1 MKRNNRNRKHFIL
14 LLLLLVTAVVSWYL
28 FKFCFLPFLFAL
40 IVVCLKVF
48 KVYENKKVPLWKLC
62 CAALSLSLWLALVVG
77 MFFSETSANSVV
89 GDTFAR
95 ILKKA
100 FGWFSYIVLFSPL
113 FFLGL
118 RIYKKFKRGEQVVAT
133 KKSNATNDNPM
144 KPDVVE
150 TTNED
155 MPYQK
160 SGSDTYSESHASMQY
175 ELPPIELLKEYPN
188 GKESFIQ
195 EETENKKLLI
205 EQALDDFGIKVS
217 ETSFTIG
224 TSVTRYE
231 FVLAR
236 GVSANKLKN
245 LDEDIARY
253 LKVESVRIIPSVKN
267 RGTVGIEVPNESR
280 GIVGLKG
287 ILSSDE
293 YRVSSY
299 ELPLAVGRTIDG
311 NPKIID
317 LVKMPHILVAGA
329 TGQGKSVG
337 LNSMIVSL
345 LYKKHPEELKFVLI
359 DPKLVELSIYEKI
372 RKEFLAEIPGIGYSM
387 ITNDE
392 KQIATALQSLCKEM
406 DNRLEMLRKVGCR
419 DFASYKANYAANK
432 MGKYPYIVIVIDEFA
447 DMMLKASE
455 NKGIK
460 NSLIRLAQMSRATGI
475 HMIIATQRPSAK
487 VIVGE
492 ISVNFPARM
501 AFRVSKP
508 NDSLIALGMTGAEKL
523 IGRGDMIFSADSD
536 TMRLQGTYIS
546 VEEVQKII
554 EYIAE
559 QKYISHSY
567 SRLPDCL

>member
-113 FFLGL
+113 FFLGW

-175 ELPPIELLKEYPN
+175 ELPPIELLKEYSN

-372 RKEFLAEIPGIGYSM
+372 RKEFLAEIPGIGYSV

-419 DFASYKANYAANK
+419 DLASYKANYAANK

-536 TMRLQGTYIS
+536 IMRLQGTYIS

>member
-1 MKRNNRNRKHFIL
+1 
-14 LLLLLVTAVVSWYL
+14 
-28 FKFCFLPFLFAL
+28 
-40 IVVCLKVF
+40 
-48 KVYENKKVPLWKLC
+48 
-62 CAALSLSLWLALVVG
+62 
-77 MFFSETSANSVV
+77 
-89 GDTFAR
+89 
-95 ILKKA
+95 
-100 FGWFSYIVLFSPL
+100 
-113 FFLGL
+113 
-118 RIYKKFKRGEQVVAT
+118 
-133 KKSNATNDNPM
+133 M